1 MALAAWWKN
10 DPLPL
15 LRPVTNFKTAIM
27 TDDAVMA
34 RLNRLDAAEV
44 NNRRQQGHRPYV
56 GYWEGQAVAYGW
68 VATQSASI
76 GELLL
81 QFDLPAGNRYLWDF
95 ATLPEF
101 QGRGIYPHLL
111 QAILHIESREAERF
125 WILYAPENLPS
136 GAGMS
141 KAGLLPVGQLSFQ
154 ADGKVGL
161 TPYNG
166 SDRAVAGADVFGVPL
181 VQTMLAPCWHC
192 GGMME
197 QPLTDLR
204 QLCWPPSSIRA
215 TNSHHCTCAVE
226 IRPSA

>member
-1 MALAAWWKN
+1 MALATWWKN

-15 LRPVTNFKTAIM
+15 LRPLTNFTTALA
-27 TDDAVMA
+27 TDDHLMA
-34 RLNRLDAAEV
+34 RLNRLDVAEV
-44 NNRRQQGHRPYV
+44 QRRRQVGHQPYL
-56 GYWEGQAVAYGW
+56 GYWEGQPVAYGW

-76 GELLL
+76 GELNLE
-81 QFDLPAGNRYLWDF
+81 FTLPMNDRYLWDF

-111 QAILHIESREAERF
+111 QGILHSESRKAERF

-136 GAGMS
+136 GAGMT

-161 TPYNG
+161 TIFDG
-166 SDRAVAGADVFGVPL
+166 SDRAAYGAKLFGVPL
-181 VQTMLAPCWHC
+181 VETMLSPCWHC

-197 QPLTDLR
+197 QTLTDVR
-204 QLCWPPSSIRA
+204 QLCWPPLSIRA
-215 TNSHHCTCAVE
+215 THATCCTCAIE